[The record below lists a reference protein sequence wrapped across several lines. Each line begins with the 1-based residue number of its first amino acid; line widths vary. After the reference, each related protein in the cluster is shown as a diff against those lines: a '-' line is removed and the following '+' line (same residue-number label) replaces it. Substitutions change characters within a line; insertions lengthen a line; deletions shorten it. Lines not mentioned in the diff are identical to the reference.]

1 MKSNFKFKLLLLVAV
16 MATAF
21 FCFGNAQAC
30 TSVAHFAQNI
40 SSEHVGYALAAVA
53 IVPLSEYVKTNC
65 TITADQIKDLTLK
78 HGKIKIMTVVVEP
91 PTYDEKGN
99 ITDKGEFY
107 SYAVK
112 RPDASTIRLLIDYA
126 EKGDNDGYMN
136 CVVANLIVAGDTEI
150 IKQDGLVY
158 IGLVT
163 EAKQMV
169 KPYQSFLVN
178 A

>member
-65 TITADQIKDLTLK
+65 TITADQIK
-78 HGKIKIMTVVVEP
+78 
-91 PTYDEKGN
+91 
-99 ITDKGEFY
+99 
-107 SYAVK
+107 
-112 RPDASTIRLLIDYA
+112 
-126 EKGDNDGYMN
+126 
-136 CVVANLIVAGDTEI
+136 
-150 IKQDGLVY
+150 
-158 IGLVT
+158 
-163 EAKQMV
+163 
-169 KPYQSFLVN
+169 
-178 A
+178 